1 MSNSAEVFKNLVE
14 NTYIYSHTS
23 HFEEDLRNRII
34 YGRQHNKINRV
45 FTLKK
50 LNDNRNG
57 LLKSINIITEKC
69 NEFYRDMGIFSQ
81 DSVAITDNSIE
92 VHFDGAREF
101 ERKYLMGNQSTD
113 SNIKNRAGDINDIMV
128 SIDYQQKVYEKLTS
142 NLPKENTMMEK
153 TLKFFDD
160 EIHRSSNAESAAVK
174 QLAILLVQET
184 GAALKGIDVLFAV
197 KSNRKAGE
205 ATLTGKQEQILKRFL
220 KTTLGKDNPDD
231 IFQKVKNNKA
241 ELKKLRNSIKREIA
255 GTVFK
260 RDDVAEAMYQV
271 LIEELI
277 KRGVKLNENEKKA
290 IKQIFLEQLK
300 PALSFVLHHNNDEE
314 LISFEVGEARL
325 NGLILEQSTTL
336 SINVNELFNMEKI
349 DFSNISKSIA
359 QVTGQQ
365 TNKLGQQIKTDVT
378 VTGKSGQIYHIQA
391 KNSFSTKDY
400 DQIHIQS
407 NIKVQTF
414 ANEIFEDD
422 WEKRIFEFFILNR
435 AFLTRAGLENNPKG
449 KKNRYVSTPLKT
461 KNNTDLILM
470 IQFFLNQA
478 IFHMI
483 GSEVQ
488 QLIGNDPELQRAKE
502 QKVSY
507 GNLFFV
513 FRKNYLIPVSVFLF
527 DAVNLLNQLIVKAE
541 TSQTKPDFL
550 NSIGR
555 LTYSSELQG
564 FSTKYDFKFNVG
576 FIEDKK
582 AKIRDTGLK
591 SGEDKYP
598 TNLVEVGSQ
607 LGKEMLR
614 EAAFKGVNF
623 SLSIQK
629 LDSLLKR

>member
-1 MSNSAEVFKNLVE
+1 MSNSGEVFNNLVA

-34 YGRQHNKINRV
+34 YGRQHKINRV
-45 FTLKK
+45 FTLDK
-50 LNDNRNG
+50 LIANRNG
-57 LLKSINIITEKC
+57 LLKSISMITEKC
-69 NEFYRDMGIFSQ
+69 NEFYQDMSIIGR
-81 DSVAITDNSIE
+81 DSVIVTNTSID
-92 VHFDGAREF
+92 VHLDGAREF
-101 ERKYLMGNQSTD
+101 ERKYLMGNQSAD

-142 NLPKENTMMEK
+142 NSSKENEIQQK
-153 TLKFFDD
+153 TLDFFNT
-160 EIHRSSNAESAAVK
+160 EIQRSSNAKSKAVK
-174 QLAILLVQET
+174 QLANLLTKET
-184 GAALKGIDVLFAV
+184 GAILKGIDVLFAV
-197 KSNRKAGE
+197 KSNRKARKE
-205 ATLTGKQEQILKRFL
+205 TLTQIQEDILKRFL
-220 KTTLGKDNPDD
+220 IELGKDNPDD
-231 IFQKVKNNKA
+231 IIQKVKNNKA

-255 GTVFK
+255 GTVFQLK
-260 RDDVAEAMYQV
+260 DVAEAMYQV

-277 KRGVKLNENEKKA
+277 KRGVKLSEDEKKA

-300 PALSFVLHHNNDEE
+300 PALSFVLHHNDDEK
-314 LISFEVGEARL
+314 LVTFEVGEARL
-325 NGLILEQSTTL
+325 NGLILEQSTAL
-336 SINVNELFNMEKI
+336 SINVNEFFNMEKI

-365 TNKLGQQIKTDVT
+365 TNNLGQQIKSDIT
-378 VTGKSGQIYHIQA
+378 VTGKSGQTYHIQA
-391 KNSFSTKDY
+391 KNSFSNKDY

-414 ANEIFEDD
+414 ADEIFEDD

-435 AFLTRAGLENNPKG
+435 AFLTRAGLENNSKG
-449 KKNRYVSTPLKT
+449 KKNRYISAPLKT

-488 QLIGNDPELQRAKE
+488 QLIGSDPELQRAKG

-513 FRKNYLIPVSVFLF
+513 FRKNYLMPVSVFLF

-564 FSTKYDFKFNVG
+564 FSTDYKFKDNVD
-576 FIEDKK
+576 FIERKK
-582 AKIRDTGLK
+582 EQIRDTGLK
-591 SGEDKYP
+591 SGQDKYP
-598 TNLVEVGSQ
+598 TNLVKVGSQ
-607 LGKEMLR
+607 LGKDMLR